1 MKPTYIALLTA
12 LLAACS
18 QNKAPE
24 TQTPAAPASA
34 LTASPDEVRVNP
46 AQIQAAGLELG
57 GFTWKNLSSGVQANG
72 VVDVPPQNRASVSAV
87 MGGYVQSVAV
97 LPGQQVRRGAVLA
110 VLRHPDYLK
119 LQQQYL
125 QSRARVTFLQ
135 QELKRQQTLDAEDV
149 GAKRKLQQAQSD
161 YAAEQANLQ
170 ATAGQLRMLGISLS
184 SLNQGRIASTV
195 TLTAPISGN
204 IAAVRINP
212 GQYVNPQDVLLELVD
227 PSHMHLELQVFERDV
242 NQVRS
247 GQPVLFRVSSQQR
260 GPDMTASIYLVGK
273 SFDPEKRTVN
283 VHAHLEPE
291 RTDLVP
297 GQYVAASI
305 QTGTARQRT
314 LPEDALVQA
323 GEFSYIFTQ
332 TVPGT
337 FRRVKVATGTSANG
351 DVALRLLEPLPDS
364 THIVRRGAYFL
375 DAELRKGQDAEE

>member
-1 MKPTYIALLTA
+1 MKSNFFLVVAA

-18 QNKAPE
+18 QNKVPEKPAPA
-24 TQTPAAPASA
+24 PAAP
-34 LTASPDEVRVNP
+34 LPTSPNEVRVSP
-46 AQIQAAGLELG
+46 AQVQAAGLELG
-57 GFTWKNLSSGVQANG
+57 GFSWKNLASDVQANG

-97 LPGQQVRRGAVLA
+97 LPGQQVRQGAVLA

-119 LQQQYL
+119 LLQEYL

-161 YAAEQANLQ
+161 YASEQANLQ
-170 ATAGQLRMLGISLS
+170 ATTGQLRMLGISLNG
-184 SLNQGRIASTV
+184 LNQGRISPTV

-204 IAAVRINP
+204 VASVHINP
-212 GQYVNPQDVLLELVD
+212 GQYVNPQDVLVELVD

-242 NQVRS
+242 NQVRN
-247 GQPVLFRVSSQQR
+247 GQPVLFRVPSQQR
-260 GPDMTASIYLVGK
+260 GQEMTASVYLVGK

-291 RTDLVP
+291 RTDLIP

-305 QTGTARQRT
+305 QTGAARQRT
-314 LPEDALVQA
+314 LPEDAIVQA

-332 TVPGT
+332 SAPGT
-337 FRRVKVATGTSANG
+337 FRRIKVATGTTENG

-364 THIVRRGAYFL
+364 THVVRRGAYFM
-375 DAELRKGQDAEE
+375 DAELKKGQDAEE